1 MILGLVASSSAQ
13 YGPFG
18 MFFGEPFGGYGT
30 GYGYGGYGSGY
41 GGFYGRGYGDFFGLY
56 GGGRLMS

>member
-18 MFFGEPFGGYGT
+18 MFFGGPFG
-30 GYGYGGYGSGY
+30 GYGYGGYGSAY
-41 GGFYGRGYGDFFGLY
+41 GGFYGHGYGDFFGLY
-56 GGGRLMS
+56 GRGRLLT